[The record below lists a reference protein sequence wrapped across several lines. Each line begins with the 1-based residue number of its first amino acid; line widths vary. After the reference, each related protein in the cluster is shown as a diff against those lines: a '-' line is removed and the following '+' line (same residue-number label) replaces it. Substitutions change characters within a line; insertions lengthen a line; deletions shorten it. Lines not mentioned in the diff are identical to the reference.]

1 MNIPSINDIE
11 FDMKHDRLISHN
23 LLDSV
28 IQVDYD
34 WKENMNNYQSIVE
47 LQSNDLFFKF
57 QN

>member
-1 MNIPSINDIE
+1 
-11 FDMKHDRLISHN
+11 MKHDRLISHN